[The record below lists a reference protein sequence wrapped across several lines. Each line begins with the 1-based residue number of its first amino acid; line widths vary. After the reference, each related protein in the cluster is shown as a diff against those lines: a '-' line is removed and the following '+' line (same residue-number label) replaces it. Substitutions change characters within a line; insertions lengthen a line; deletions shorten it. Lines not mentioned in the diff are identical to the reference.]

1 MAGAPKGNQN
11 ARRPDQS
18 QVSSEVFQVRCT
30 KAEKASYHALARY
43 LVLTPAELVRTL
55 FKEKRAALVAEGK
68 RPPRR

>member
-11 ARRPDQS
+11 ARRPNQAE
-18 QVSSEVFQVRCT
+18 VSSEILQVRVT
-30 KAEKASYHALARY
+30 KEEREMYYALAKY
-43 LVLTPAELVRTL
+43 LDLQLAGLVRLL